1 VGCHPD
7 RKRILLLFLYESG
20 LIDRRK
26 PVVDLRGADLGGA
39 FLSRTRLRLA
49 FLSGA
54 DLREADLSRAD
65 LGGAD
70 LSRANLIEAVLSGA
84 ELSGA
89 NLLEANM
96 SRANMSG
103 AFLIEAFLS
112 GADLSGADLR
122 LADLNRANLSG
133 AFLRGAK
140 GITNE
145 KLERQAA
152 SLKGATMPGGSKRP

>member
-1 VGCHPD
+1 VGELLIEKPLRRAGPRDNLSTVVRAQTLSVLVGCHPD

-39 FLSRTRLRLA
+39 FLSRSRLRLA

-54 DLREADLSRAD
+54 NLREADLSGAD
-65 LGGAD
+65 LGGAF
-70 LSRANLIEAVLSGA
+70 LS
-84 ELSGA
+84 
-89 NLLEANM
+89 
-96 SRANMSG
+96 
-103 AFLIEAFLS
+103 EAFLS
-112 GADLSGADLR
+112 GADLGEADLR

-152 SLKGATMPGGSKRP
+152 SLKGATMPDGSKRP